1 MAILGKNFVVSWDA
15 SGELLPIA
23 GGRTDEIQTDCD
35 IIKVSSPND
44 GEWEHSI
51 AGRKSWSISVGWLM
65 VNGGDNNNLLRVGE
79 TYEIS
84 FAPQS
89 GTTGFGVTGYAIL
102 KTCRITATLGNLI
115 QGSFQFVG
123 VGALDAS

>member
-89 GTTGFGVTGYAIL
+89 GTTGIGASISVTGISKVEL
-102 KTCRITATLGNLI
+102 PPSVVRLL
-115 QGSFQFVG
+115 
-123 VGALDAS
+123 

>member
-1 MAILGKNFVVSWDA
+1 
-15 SGELLPIA
+15 
-23 GGRTDEIQTDCD
+23 
-35 IIKVSSPND
+35 
-44 GEWEHSI
+44 
-51 AGRKSWSISVGWLM
+51 M

-89 GTTGFGVTGYAIL
+89 GATGIGVTGYAIL